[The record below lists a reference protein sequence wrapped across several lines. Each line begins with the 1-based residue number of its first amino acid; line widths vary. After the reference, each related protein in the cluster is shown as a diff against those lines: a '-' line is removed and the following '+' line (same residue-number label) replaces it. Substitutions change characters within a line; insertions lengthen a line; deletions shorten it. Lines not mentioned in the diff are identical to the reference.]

1 VDDTERYDA
10 PPLMCI
16 TEEQKGGMGVDERV
30 SISMISICPS
40 TGDVVYDDFEG
51 RNFEYIAAR
60 SANSISIQT
69 RICASNLRSAFDLP
83 DILNALMFMMC

>member
-16 TEEQKGGMGVDERV
+16 IEEKNGGMGVDERV

-40 TGDVVYDDFEG
+40 TGDVVYDEFEG
-51 RNFEYIAAR
+51 RTPA
-60 SANSISIQT
+60 
-69 RICASNLRSAFDLP
+69 
-83 DILNALMFMMC
+83 LNVKV